1 MSGRCGS
8 ASSTTASEFI
18 RTTWG
23 ASSGMALR
31 RARPGMGSGCTAGRS
46 PPRNSVAR
54 SRHTVRG
61 PDAGRASSWNCR
73 AERCM
78 AKHPEIGAPRLLVID
93 DNVAIHQDFLKVLG
107 STPEKAAEDEF
118 LAAEA
123 ALFGEPVE
131 VSERPTFTI
140 DSAHQGQEGV
150 EKVRQALEEG
160 HPYSMA
166 FVDMRMPPGWDGLQ
180 TIEHLWAVDP
190 HIQVVICS
198 AQADYDWMDVVQ
210 RLGHSD
216 QLLVLRK
223 PFEPIEVLQCANSLT
238 SKWRNERIIRA
249 QVASLERDVSVRTQ
263 GLEAATRQLRHL
275 ATHDALTGLP
285 NRVLLDDRIAQAL
298 THAHR
303 ERHSFAVMLCD
314 LDRFKLINDSLGHH
328 AGDHLLQEVARRLTN
343 VVRDVDTVARLGA
356 DEFIIVLSPLT
367 SRKDAEV
374 VAQRVIEAM
383 QPAVEIAGIT
393 IHASLSIGIAFYPDD
408 GSSVETLIAHAD
420 AAMFA
425 AKQRGRN
432 SVQCYAAGMDAGT
445 HDKVRLESD
454 LHTALALRQFE
465 LYYQPKVDTM
475 SGTFYSAEALIRWR
489 HPERGLVSPAA
500 FIPLA
505 EECGLIGPIG
515 EWVLREACRQGRAWQ
530 QAGLS
535 PVRIAVNVAA
545 SQFRAGDLV
554 ETIHQ
559 ALADAELEAR
569 FLEVE
574 LTESAVMSDPE
585 ESIKILEQL
594 SEMGVL
600 VSVDDFGTGYS
611 SMSYL
616 RRFPIDQLKID
627 RSFLSEI
634 TARSDD
640 ASIVGAIVSLAHNL
654 RLKVVAEGVETVA
667 QLDLLKTLG
676 CDQYQG
682 YQFSPPVPA
691 AEFESLMRGVYAN
704 GADLANDDADRQGQE
719 DSDDRDKV
727 ITEINH

>member
-31 RARPGMGSGCTAGRS
+31 RAKLGMGSGCTAGRS

-61 PDAGRASSWNCR
+61 PDAGRASSWNCH

-107 STPEKAAEDEF
+107 STPEKAAENEF

-166 FVDMRMPPGWDGLQ
+166 FVDMRMPPGWDGLE
-180 TIEHLWAVDP
+180 TIEHLWGVDP
-190 HIQVVICS
+190 HVQVVICS
-198 AQADYDWMDVVQ
+198 AHADYDWMDVVQ

-275 ATHDALTGLP
+275 ATHDALT
-285 NRVLLDDRIAQAL
+285 
-298 THAHR
+298 
-303 ERHSFAVMLCD
+303 
-314 LDRFKLINDSLGHH
+314 
-328 AGDHLLQEVARRLTN
+328 
-343 VVRDVDTVARLGA
+343 
-356 DEFIIVLSPLT
+356 
-367 SRKDAEV
+367 
-374 VAQRVIEAM
+374 
-383 QPAVEIAGIT
+383 
-393 IHASLSIGIAFYPDD
+393 PDD

-569 FLEVE
+569 FLEAE

-594 SEMGVL
+594 REMGVL

-704 GADLANDDADRQGQE
+704 GADLANDDALRTR
-719 DSDDRDKV
+719 SKLAARRRR
-727 ITEINH
+727 

>member
-1 MSGRCGS
+1 
-8 ASSTTASEFI
+8 
-18 RTTWG
+18 
-23 ASSGMALR
+23 
-31 RARPGMGSGCTAGRS
+31 
-46 PPRNSVAR
+46 
-54 SRHTVRG
+54 
-61 PDAGRASSWNCR
+61 
-73 AERCM
+73 M

-107 STPEKAAEDEF
+107 STPEKAAENEF

-166 FVDMRMPPGWDGLQ
+166 FVDMRMPPGWDGLE

-198 AQADYDWMDVVQ
+198 AHADYDWMDVVQ

-374 VAQRVIEAM
+374 VAQRVIGAM

-445 HDKVRLESD
+445 HEKVRLESD

-704 GADLANDDADRQGQE
+704 GADLANDDALRTR
-719 DSDDRDKV
+719 SKLAARRRR
-727 ITEINH
+727 